1 MGSLIVKYLNL
12 IGGADK
18 AVYVIP
24 GIIKVVTYLVN
35 LIL

>member
-1 MGSLIVKYLNL
+1 MGSLVVECLNL

-18 AVYVIP
+18 AVCVIP
-24 GIIKVVTYLVN
+24 GVIQVVAYLVN